1 MANLFSGILL
11 KAMIAASLAAFCS
24 LVLVGPLIASIN
36 A

>member
-1 MANLFSGILL
+1 LFSFIFLSL
-11 KAMIAASLAAFCS
+11 MIAASFAAFCS